1 MSPKVTVCFASALLP
16 SRLLR
21 NLLLYY
27 LFLTVVPL
35 HAQHFVNDALGQF
48 TNSTGA
54 IIRFRAESGEFR
66 NGNPAPAHVRNDGV
80 IEFLGANNRFTGG
93 AALGVNESLRVG
105 GLVRYASSSA
115 TMQQQVQARWYS
127 NLALDGIAPKRIESG
142 VYVGGESASTGV
154 FTASGGARFYNGT
167 FFYDNTAAQVLLGGE
182 DYQNIE
188 ILRGREPKR
197 IGAGASVR
205 TRGAFRQNPSNGAG
219 LQVFGALNI
228 GTDGLFPSTL
238 SGTGRIEIG
247 TTAVSGVNNTLPPS
261 LSIASGRLTIGVQ
274 ECNLY
279 AGLLATRSENASI
292 LIQTGATVRLFAQP
306 NSTSGSVSLGF
317 AGNEL
322 IVSGNLRNDLVSG
335 TNATFHTQSIVRYN
349 STQSQALMQTSLTN
363 PYGHLI
369 LENSNKTVF
378 VLPLNV
384 LTSQELSLQG
394 QNGIFL
400 AGALRVN
407 SSFVDVGALEMV
419 MLTPS
424 ADAVFVQHSDEVQGA
439 MRRVMA
445 SSIRNYTFNNAQTRF
460 RVDSDNTPRDMT
472 LTVTPRREPIVAYD
486 AVRDVRRQVR
496 WHWSGDTAW
505 TGALRLGYRREEIA
519 PPFLAANESSLS
531 MFALTSN
538 NAAAPRR
545 LGAVGVERVLA
556 SSGVLGFVEYR
567 GLTSQ
572 AGTTFSVASGE
583 TLLLRGGRELVRSV
597 RDGRWSNP
605 STWNIGREPDAG
617 DSVEITHTVHVGFR
631 RNAIDGT
638 TPLGQVRER
647 GASRNEALAQ
657 TVSLVSAVNSDTSR
671 PAALLFGSFAASDS
685 TFLDESPPAQGTWSI
700 TSAIMRSAP
709 NTTFSNAPVPSRE
722 QLRRLQ
728 SDNPTG
734 WQGLVVFSPASMSDS
749 THLQIGSLQN
759 ASLVSNGGRIEV
771 SQSLVST
778 GLIRNN
784 GTVSSRAV
792 ENVIQQDSIAAWVVF
807 SGDSLGRVQRIPSLR
822 YTNLAF
828 AGRSQKLIMPQ
839 NDRRF
844 IVYDSLQTS
853 RDAVAD
859 VPPTISIEVR
869 GGVSHDGSIGNASR
883 DALLQ
888 LNGVRRQF
896 VRGTGSIDALTMEND
911 AGAVTLD
918 GNITLRTAL
927 NLRRGEFQNS
937 DVANCI
943 LADNAVITRFPEGS
957 LAVQPTAQ
965 GRVSLR
971 TRGERAMTATG
982 ELLPRLAV
990 LDIRNR
996 GGYRFTRNV
1005 TVSDSMVLASRLW
1018 TESATGAYTL
1028 GFAGVDEFAN
1038 PQFLEDSAE
1047 IVGTVRR
1054 TIPSDTLPR
1063 LFNNRYTALQSVLPA
1078 SPSFQAVVRVLPDRF
1093 PSPTSDTAKVR
1104 RSVEIILTGNSDSP
1118 ASVLLRIGY
1127 AWRIQPQDETNDLD
1141 APRVLLQHW
1150 NPELRAWQTNGS
1162 PRRPTVR
1169 SAWNNLSNEGLW
1181 QYGVMDS
1188 VRIVPTSSRFFA
1200 LGVDSTRTLVPTA
1213 FIAMQAFLEGA
1224 YLGDGRMKT
1233 LLREDDILPRSF
1245 DSVSVSVLDG
1255 VQNAQF
1261 IGEKG
1266 VTRVLPSDM
1275 VDWLLLE
1282 LRSVSRGMPPDS
1294 LRFFLP
1300 ILLKRNGTI
1309 YSPSLQPAVALEL
1322 PESLEGGGRFIATLH
1337 HRNHLPVQWRDTLE
1351 VAPQRRFVLDWSDT
1365 SRVVG
1370 GGRALRQFDGSDA
1383 AKPVFMMLAGDVSDE
1398 QHERWSITR
1407 FDYDAVMS
1415 SAWRNILREGYLRHD
1430 VDADGLITTRDLNL
1444 IWNNRNKRRER

>member
-1 MSPKVTVCFASALLP
+1 MCFVSTLLP
-16 SRLLR
+16 SRLFR
-21 NLLLYY
+21 NLLLCY

-66 NGNPAPAHVRNDGV
+66 NGNPAPAHVRNDGI

-167 FFYDNTAAQVLLGGE
+167 FFYDNTATQLLLGGE
-182 DYQNIE
+182 DYQNVE
-188 ILRGREPKR
+188 ILRGSEPKR
-197 IGAGASVR
+197 IRAGASVR
-205 TRGAFRQNPSNGAG
+205 TRGAFRQNSSNGGG
-219 LQVFGALNI
+219 LQVFGVLSI
-228 GTDGLFPSTL
+228 GTDGLFPSTF

-261 LSIASGRLTIGVQ
+261 LSIGSGRLTIGVQ

-292 LIQTGATVRLFAQP
+292 LIQTGATVRLFVQP
-306 NSTSGSVSLGF
+306 SSTSGSVSLGF

-335 TNATFHTQSIVRYN
+335 TNATFHTQSTVRYN
-349 STQSQALMQTSLTN
+349 SMQSQALMQTSHTS

-378 VLPLNV
+378 ALPSNV
-384 LTSQELSLQG
+384 PTSQELSLQG
-394 QNGIFL
+394 QIGIFL

-407 SSFVDVGALEMV
+407 SSFVDVGAWEMV

-445 SSIRNYTFNNAQTRF
+445 SSIRNYTFNNAQTLF
-460 RVDSDNTPRDMT
+460 RVDSNSTPRDMT
-472 LTVTPRREPIVAYD
+472 LTVTPRREPIVAYEV
-486 AVRDVRRQVR
+486 VRDVRRKVR
-496 WHWSGDTAW
+496 WHWSGDAAW

-538 NAAAPRR
+538 NATAAPRL
-545 LGAVGVERVLA
+545 LGAVGVERMLA
-556 SSGVLGFVEYR
+556 LSNALGFVEFR

-572 AGTTFSVASGE
+572 AGTPFSVVSGD

-605 STWNIGREPDAG
+605 TTWNIAREPDAE
-617 DSVEITHTVHVGFR
+617 DSVEINHTVHVGFR
-631 RNAIDGT
+631 RNALDGT
-638 TPLGQVRER
+638 TLLGQVWER
-647 GASRNEALAQ
+647 GAARNEALAQ
-657 TVSLVSAVNSDTSR
+657 TVSFASAVNSDTSR
-671 PAALLFGSFAASDS
+671 PAALLVGSFAASDS
-685 TFLDESPPAQGTWSI
+685 TFLDEAPPAQGKWSI
-700 TSAIMRSAP
+700 TSAIVRSAP
-709 NTTFSNAPVPSRE
+709 STTFSNAPVPSRE
-722 QLRRLQ
+722 QLRRLR
-728 SDNPTG
+728 SDSPVG

-784 GTVSSRAV
+784 GTVSSRAD
-792 ENVIQQDSIAAWVVF
+792 ENVIQQDSIAGWVVF
-807 SGDSLGRVQRIPSLR
+807 SGDGVGRVQRIPSLR
-822 YTNLAF
+822 YTNLAL

-859 VPPTISIEVR
+859 VPPTSSIEVR

-896 VRGTGSIDALTMEND
+896 MRGAGSIDALTMEND
-911 AGAVTLD
+911 AGVVTLD
-918 GNITLRTAL
+918 GNITLRAAL

-957 LAVQPTAQ
+957 LAVQPIAQ
-965 GRVSLR
+965 GSVSLR
-971 TRGERAMTATG
+971 TRGESAMTATG
-982 ELLPRLAV
+982 ELLPRIAV
-990 LDIRNR
+990 LDVRNR
-996 GGYRFTRNV
+996 GGYRMTRNV
-1005 TVSDSMVLASRLW
+1005 RVNDSLTLASRLW
-1018 TESATGAYTL
+1018 TESESVTGAYTL
-1028 GFAGVDEFAN
+1028 DFAGADELAN

-1047 IVGTVRR
+1047 IIGTVRR
-1054 TIPSDTLPR
+1054 VIPTDTLPR
-1063 LFNNRYTALQSVLPA
+1063 LFNNRYTTLQIL
-1078 SPSFQAVVRVLPDRF
+1078 SPTSQSLQTTVRVLPDRF
-1093 PSPTSDTAKVR
+1093 PSPTSDTTKVR
-1104 RSVEIILTGNSDSP
+1104 RSVEIILTSSNDSP
-1118 ASVLLRIGY
+1118 ANTLVRIGY

-1150 NPELRAWQTNGS
+1150 NPELGAWQTNGT

-1169 SAWNNLSNEGLW
+1169 SAWNTLADEGLW

-1188 VRIVPTSSRFFA
+1188 VRIMPTSSRFFA

-1213 FIAMQAFLEGA
+1213 FIVMQAFLEGA

-1233 LLREDDILPRSF
+1233 LLREDGILPRSL
-1245 DSVSVSVLDG
+1245 DGMSLSVLDG

-1261 IGEKG
+1261 IGEKA
-1266 VTRVLPSDM
+1266 VIRALPSDM

-1282 LRSVSRGMPPDS
+1282 LRSVSRGMPSDS

-1309 YSPSLQPAVALEL
+1309 YSSSLQPAVALEL
-1322 PESLEGGGRFIATLH
+1322 PESLESGGRFIATLH

-1351 VAPQRRFVLDWSDT
+1351 VAPQRRFALDWSDT
-1365 SRVVG
+1365 SRVIG
-1370 GGRALRQFDGSDA
+1370 GGRALRQFGGSDA

-1415 SAWRNILREGYLRHD
+1415 SAWRNSLREGYLRHD